1 MKILL
6 IDIVRTSLEEIWPAV
21 EHSLGLM
28 YLAANLKREY
38 HEKVKIQIKTLI
50 SKPNR
55 DEDEQKRVQKIL
67 NDFEPEL
74 VGIRCLSIGKDSLIN
89 VTRTI
94 SQWDKDCMIVVGG
107 PCASDEPE
115 FVLHH
120 AIADCVVIGEGE
132 QTFNELVGCLFNDSS
147 FKNIDG
153 IAYREGDRILRTR
166 PRKYIFDLDSLPFPD
181 YTLIDLEAFSNQFLT
196 FSSKISQRHANILTT
211 RGCPYRC
218 SYCHNIAG
226 KYFRVRSPQ
235 SVYSEISFLHDRYG
249 ITDFQIIDD
258 IFNLD
263 LKRAKAICDLI
274 INSDM
279 NLTLSF
285 PNGVRGDKM
294 DEDLIDKLAA
304 AGTKFIS
311 YAIETASP
319 RLQRLIRKNLDLDK
333 IYKAIDHTTKN
344 GIATRGFFMIGFP
357 TETES
362 EVIQTIEYAKSTS
375 LTGATFF
382 TVVYFPGTPLYE
394 LAKSMGYFENESYNV
409 QRDYVQVA
417 DGPYDF
423 SLETLKKIKQ
433 KGINE
438 FAFTKSRI
446 ENALKILPDY
456 FTPREIDTFFMAYVV
471 SSQLRLEDLKQES
484 VKRHL
489 KRYFLVKER
498 FSRKNGFYV

>member
-1 MKILL
+1 
-6 IDIVRTSLEEIWPAV
+6 
-21 EHSLGLM
+21 
-28 YLAANLKREY
+28 
-38 HEKVKIQIKTLI
+38 
-50 SKPNR
+50 
-55 DEDEQKRVQKIL
+55 
-67 NDFEPEL
+67 
-74 VGIRCLSIGKDSLIN
+74 
-89 VTRTI
+89 
-94 SQWDKDCMIVVGG
+94 
-107 PCASDEPE
+107 
-115 FVLHH
+115 
-120 AIADCVVIGEGE
+120 
-132 QTFNELVGCLFNDSS
+132 
-147 FKNIDG
+147 
-153 IAYREGDRILRTR
+153 
-166 PRKYIFDLDSLPFPD
+166 
-181 YTLIDLEAFSNQFLT
+181 
-196 FSSKISQRHANILTT
+196 
-211 RGCPYRC
+211 
-218 SYCHNIAG
+218 
-226 KYFRVRSPQ
+226 
-235 SVYSEISFLHDRYG
+235 
-249 ITDFQIIDD
+249 
-258 IFNLD
+258 
-263 LKRAKAICDLI
+263 
-274 INSDM
+274 
-279 NLTLSF
+279 
-285 PNGVRGDKM
+285 
-294 DEDLIDKLAA
+294 
-304 AGTKFIS
+304 
-311 YAIETASP
+311 
-319 RLQRLIRKNLDLDK
+319 
-333 IYKAIDHTTKN
+333 
-344 GIATRGFFMIGFP
+344 MIGFP